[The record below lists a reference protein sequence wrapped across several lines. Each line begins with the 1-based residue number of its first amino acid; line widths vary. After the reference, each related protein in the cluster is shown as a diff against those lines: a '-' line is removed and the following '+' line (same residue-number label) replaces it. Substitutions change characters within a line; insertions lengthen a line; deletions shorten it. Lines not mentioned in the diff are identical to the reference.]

1 MTVITAAGSALA
13 GNPFFK
19 PYNTPYQTIP
29 FNELK
34 NRMERENYSQ
44 VIFFSTSILVWHLIF
59 SS

>member
-34 NRMERENYSQ
+34 NE
-44 VIFFSTSILVWHLIF
+44 
-59 SS
+59 